1 MVYNDDTT
9 GIVQRLHLVT
19 SPFLSLCLGASDDW
33 VSAHRNRWNNR
44 EMATVSPQFF
54 RGSVNQIRTRGC
66 RIRVNSTLHRTFV

>member
-33 VSAHRNRWNNR
+33 ISAHRNRWNKY
-44 EMATVSPQFF
+44 
-54 RGSVNQIRTRGC
+54 
-66 RIRVNSTLHRTFV
+66 